1 MSNLWLPGEGL
12 IEVEEILLSRPEAV
26 LQPGA
31 AGCSGAEAGPAVSRT
46 GCIVYTCRLQHHLLT
61 RFSHLDSHMTV

>member
-1 MSNLWLPGEGL
+1 MYNLLFPWEGL
-12 IEVEEILLSRPEAV
+12 IEVEEVLLSRPEAA
-26 LQPGA
+26 LQTGA

-61 RFSHLDSHMTV
+61 R